1 MLAMSTIEGFMP
13 IPESAEAF
21 LKRQRD
27 RLRELGVRPRIVF
40 PEGDDARVQAAA
52 TRLAAEGLVEPVL
65 IGRPAPGGGAANF
78 VDPAQSPRLDHYAR
92 LLWERRR
99 SHGMLEMEAREQ
111 AAHRLYF
118 AGLMV
123 AAGDADAMVVS
134 AVHTTAESLRAILHT
149 LGLREGVRRLTSAHL
164 MAVRNPAYGRQGL
177 LVFADAAVIIRPSA
191 SELADIA
198 IAAAGI
204 ARELLET
211 EPRVALLSFSTKGS
225 ARHPEVDRVLEALRY
240 VKVRAPDLLVDGE
253 LQADAALV
261 PAVGASKA
269 PGSLVAG
276 QANTLVF
283 PDLNSANIGYKLVE
297 RLGDAALLAVVLH
310 GPSRPANIV
319 SRGCSTEDIVH
330 TALVTAVQAARA
342 RQARA

>member
-1 MLAMSTIEGFMP
+1 
-13 IPESAEAF
+13 
-21 LKRQRD
+21 
-27 RLRELGVRPRIVF
+27 V
-40 PEGDDARVQAAA
+40 
-52 TRLAAEGLVEPVL
+52 
-65 IGRPAPGGGAANF
+65 
-78 VDPAQSPRLDHYAR
+78 
-92 LLWERRR
+92 
-99 SHGMLEMEAREQ
+99 
-111 AAHRLYF
+111 
-118 AGLMV
+118 V
-123 AAGDADAMVVS
+123 AS

-177 LVFADAAVIIRPSA
+177 LVFAYGRQGLLVFADAAVIIRPSA

-198 IAAAGI
+198 IAAAEI